1 MTRIPTVKISDKLSK
16 INDSLTVNLYENGF
30 MVDVSGRDDDDDW
43 KSTKIVANTIDDL
56 IELIRE
62 ASEMPRI
69 D

>member
-16 INDSLTVNLYENGF
+16 INDSLTINLYENGF

>member
-1 MTRIPTVKISDKLSK
+1 MKISDKLSK
-16 INDSLTVNLYENGF
+16 INDSLTINLYENGF